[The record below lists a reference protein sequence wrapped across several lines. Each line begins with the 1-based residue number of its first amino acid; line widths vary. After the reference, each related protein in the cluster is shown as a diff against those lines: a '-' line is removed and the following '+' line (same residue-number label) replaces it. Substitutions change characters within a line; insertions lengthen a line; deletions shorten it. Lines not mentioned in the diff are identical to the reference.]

1 MVTNYLEIKI
11 SCNPCKCLGG
21 GLSKFFSFGFWGQGE
36 GWIFVFG
43 LFWSVPNVFPKL
55 FLIAPHFFNPIL
67 FGFGLGLLKELLH
80 KYKKKIGKLNLK
92 NLFLIEREH
101 QNMSL
106 SYLTYSPR
114 ILVKMKSSKTWK
126 AFRGRTSKSL
136 DEKSLFRI

>member
-1 MVTNYLEIKI
+1 ME
-11 SCNPCKCLGG
+11 
-21 GLSKFFSFGFWGQGE
+21 FFW
-36 GWIFVFG
+36 G

-55 FLIAPHFFNPIL
+55 FLITPHFFNPIL

-101 QNMSL
+101 QNISL

-126 AFRGRTSKSL
+126 AFRGRTS
-136 DEKSLFRI
+136 